1 MAWSR
6 MSSTPAEPI
15 AVRQR
20 GAGVCPKVSPGDM
33 SGADRGG
40 EGEDA
45 SWEVE
50 GLAA

>member
-1 MAWSR
+1 MAWSC

-15 AVRQR
+15 AVRQG
-20 GAGVCPKVSPGDM
+20 GAGVCPSLAGDM